1 MKSHFVEAVRLRYG
15 WPMMGRMSAY
25 VTLLL
30 LLAGCSTEDPQFD
43 AMRGRLMLE
52 EAPTNAMSIADA
64 ESVVSENPN
73 VAVVAQIVP
82 DEHEAFMPGQA
93 AFVVTE
99 VLSEEDG
106 HGGKQHADN
115 CPFCK
120 RKAAE
125 APRAAVQFVDE
136 SGSPLKADARELFGI
151 RCGDEVVI
159 RGQGELLAEL
169 NMFQV
174 TADGIY
180 VRNRRS
186 E

>member
-1 MKSHFVEAVRLRYG
+1 MNSHFAMTTRIRRGG
-15 WPMMGRMSAY
+15 WMIGPMLVSVMLA
-25 VTLLL
+25 LLG
-30 LLAGCSTEDPQFD
+30 AGCSTEDPQVQ
-43 AMRGRLMLE
+43 AMRGRLLLE
-52 EAPTNAMSIADA
+52 EAPDHAMTITEAKSAVTENA
-64 ESVVSENPN
+64 N
-73 VAVVAQIVP
+73 VAVIARIAP
-82 DEHEAFMPGQA
+82 DLHEAFVPGQA
-93 AFVVTE
+93 AFLVTE
-99 VLSEEDG
+99 ILPEEDG

-159 RGQGELLAEL
+159 RGKGELLGEL
-169 NMFQV
+169 NIFQV

-180 VRNRRS
+180 LRNRRA